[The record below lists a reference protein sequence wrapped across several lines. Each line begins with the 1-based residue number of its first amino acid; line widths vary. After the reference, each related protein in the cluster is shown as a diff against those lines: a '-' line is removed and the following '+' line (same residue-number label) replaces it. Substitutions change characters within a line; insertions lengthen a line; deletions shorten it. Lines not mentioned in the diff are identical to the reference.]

1 MREVI
6 LGDSFTG
13 CAVGI
18 EPAGGMDKKT
28 VEVLHHVIFFVD
40 RITGFGVVP
49 VTGKFPETTTTFWS
63 EKDFV
68 VLERGTN
75 DDNTGLQILRRLT
88 REEVVLGEVTGDRGT
103 LRRGVVNPRTGFH
116 VETADEATGETDMLV
131 DELAKGVRVAGLV
144 DFVVY

>member
-1 MREVI
+1 MGEVI
-6 LGDSFTG
+6 LGDGFTG

-28 VEVLHHVIFFVD
+28 VEVLHHVVFFVD
-40 RITGFGVVP
+40 RVTGFGVVP
-49 VTGKFPETTTTFWS
+49 VAREFPETATTLRS

-75 DDNTGLQILRRLT
+75 DDNTGLQILRCLT
-88 REEVVLGEVTGDRGT
+88 GKEIVLGEVTSNRGT

-116 VETADEATGETDMLV
+116 VETTDEATGE
-131 DELAKGVRVAGLV
+131 
-144 DFVVY
+144 